1 MQPWPL
7 KLILDYVLLDKP
19 MPEPVAG
26 VSTALG
32 GEKIYLVTLLCVI
45 IVLIALI
52 EAFATFASKYY
63 MSAIGHSLT
72 NDVRHR
78 VFDHLQALPPA
89 FHQTKQSGDMI
100 VRLTSDINSLKS
112 LLISSVQNI
121 VTYFATFVGIVA
133 TMIWM
138 DWRLT
143 IVALLPVPVLYFLS
157 AKFSKRVKAV
167 TETKR
172 AKESEVASI
181 VHETMTSMP
190 VIRAFTQEKHE
201 KKRFKG
207 QSDASLAADLRKT
220 KLAGAYGRIVN
231 VVVAIGTSM
240 VVFYG
245 AKSVIAGALTPGDL
259 IVFLAYLKDLYK
271 PAAGVADLIM
281 EFAASLVCGERISE
295 VLEMESMVQDTPESI
310 CAPCFRGS
318 VEFERVTFGYSPGKP
333 VLCELSFT
341 AEAGMLVAL
350 IGSSGTGKT
359 TLVNLLLRFHDPWQ
373 GRILIDGEDIR
384 RYRVE
389 SLRNQMSVVLQESVL
404 FRRTIHE
411 NIAYGKPNA
420 TTDEIVAAA
429 KAAQAHDSIVALPH
443 GYDTLLDE
451 RGENLSGGQRQRI
464 ALARAIIRDAPILL
478 LDEPVQGLDA
488 ITEARLA
495 ETLTQLIEKRTT
507 FIIAHRLSTIQKAD
521 LILLVEEG
529 QVIAQGSHD
538 TLLEESALY
547 REFHALQNQAALV

>member
-1 MQPWPL
+1 
-7 KLILDYVLLDKP
+7 
-19 MPEPVAG
+19 
-26 VSTALG
+26 
-32 GEKIYLVTLLCVI
+32 
-45 IVLIALI
+45 
-52 EAFATFASKYY
+52 
-63 MSAIGHSLT
+63 
-72 NDVRHR
+72 
-78 VFDHLQALPPA
+78 
-89 FHQTKQSGDMI
+89 
-100 VRLTSDINSLKS
+100 
-112 LLISSVQNI
+112 
-121 VTYFATFVGIVA
+121 
-133 TMIWM
+133 
-138 DWRLT
+138 
-143 IVALLPVPVLYFLS
+143 
-157 AKFSKRVKAV
+157 
-167 TETKR
+167 
-172 AKESEVASI
+172 
-181 VHETMTSMP
+181 
-190 VIRAFTQEKHE
+190 
-201 KKRFKG
+201 
-207 QSDASLAADLRKT
+207 
-220 KLAGAYGRIVN
+220 
-231 VVVAIGTSM
+231 
-240 VVFYG
+240 
-245 AKSVIAGALTPGDL
+245 
-259 IVFLAYLKDLYK
+259 
-271 PAAGVADLIM
+271 
-281 EFAASLVCGERISE
+281 
-295 VLEMESMVQDTPESI
+295 
-310 CAPCFRGS
+310 
-318 VEFERVTFGYSPGKP
+318 
-333 VLCELSFT
+333 
-341 AEAGMLVAL
+341 MLVAL

-429 KAAQAHDSIVALPH
+429 KAAQAHDFIVALPH